1 MPRVSQEYRDARRD
15 EIADAALRCFAE
27 RGVQRTSMADI
38 IAESGLSAGAIYGH
52 FESKQQLIVE
62 VARRVL
68 GNRVSELGAMKSAD
82 EMPSPGQAVGFLVK
96 SVADEFIDARLI
108 VQFWGEAVTDDEI
121 RGIVLNEVFVLLKT
135 GFTDYLSSWA
145 KRYRGL
151 DDAEAAEFT
160 EKYLPVLLGLGQG
173 YIMQRAM
180 LPSFN
185 GEAYLATVREI
196 LPS

>member
-1 MPRVSQEYRDARRD
+1 MPRVTQEYRDARRD
-15 EIADAALRCFAE
+15 EIADAALRCFA
-27 RGVQRTSMADI
+27 RNGVQRTSMADI
-38 IAESGLSAGAIYGH
+38 ITESGLSAGAIYGH

-68 GNRVSELGAMKSAD
+68 GNRVVELGAMSNAD

-121 RGIVLNEVFVLLKT
+121 RSIVLNEVFVLLKT
-135 GFTDYLSSWA
+135 GFTDYLTAWA
-145 KRYRGL
+145 KRYRGAS
-151 DDAEAAEFT
+151 DAEAADFT
-160 EKYLPVLLGLGQG
+160 VKYLPVVLGLGQG

-185 GEAYLATVREI
+185 GDAYLATVREI

>member
-1 MPRVSQEYRDARRD
+1 MPRVTQEYRDARRD

-68 GNRVSELGAMKSAD
+68 GNRVDELGAMSHAD

-96 SVADEFIDARLI
+96 SVADEFIDAKLI

-121 RGIVLNEVFVLLKT
+121 R
-135 GFTDYLSSWA
+135 
-145 KRYRGL
+145 
-151 DDAEAAEFT
+151 
-160 EKYLPVLLGLGQG
+160 
-173 YIMQRAM
+173 
-180 LPSFN
+180 
-185 GEAYLATVREI
+185 
-196 LPS
+196 